1 MRAAMRMIVDT
12 PSVSML
18 GGCRCR
24 SHLTNGNERSPE
36 SEGDT
41 GWVSK
46 AGRNVRVG
54 ILWRS
59 EWDPVDPTGPIDGC
73 RLHSMFEAFEDLGV
87 AAVPVIYSDDHAS
100 AVREQLRRLDG
111 LLVWVNPIEQGLD
124 RSKLD
129 PLLREVAEAGV
140 WVSAHPDVILRMAT
154 KQVLVDTAAMSWS
167 AETHLYSTRDQLLL
181 ELPDRLARGPLVV
194 KQQRG
199 MGGTGVWKVE
209 ADSLPLVRVQQAA
222 KNSSSEV
229 MPLGF
234 FVARCEPYFADGGS
248 MVEQPFLPRLS
259 EGMIRVYLS
268 HDRVVG
274 FAHQYPRGLLDPE
287 EALRL
292 PTEKVF
298 SLPSA
303 SEYQALRHRMESQW
317 VPELQRVVDVNTQS
331 LPVIWDADF
340 LFGPKSASGDD
351 TFVLCEINASSTFS
365 FPEHA
370 MPTVAEAALD
380 RLGESIA

>member
-1 MRAAMRMIVDT
+1 
-12 PSVSML
+12 
-18 GGCRCR
+18 
-24 SHLTNGNERSPE
+24 
-36 SEGDT
+36 
-41 GWVSK
+41 VSK
-46 AGRNVRVG
+46 ADRNVRVG

-59 EWDPVDPTGPIDGC
+59 EWDPVDPAGPIDGC
-73 RLHSMFEAFEDLGV
+73 RLHGMFEAFEDIGV
-87 AAVPVIYSDDHAS
+87 AAVPVVYSDDDAG
-100 AVREQLRRLDG
+100 AVLEQLLGLDG
-111 LLVWVNPIEQGLD
+111 VLVWVNPIEQGLD

-167 AETHLYSTRDQLLL
+167 ADTHLYCTHDQLLHD
-181 ELPDRLARGPLVV
+181 LPDRLARGPLVL

-209 ADSLPLVRVQQAA
+209 AESLPLVRVQHAA
-222 KNSSSEV
+222 KNSSFEV
-229 MPLGF
+229 IPLGSF
-234 FVARCEPYFADGGS
+234 IARCEPYFANGGS
-248 MVEQPFLPRLS
+248 MVEQPFLPSLS

-298 SLPSA
+298 SLPSTP
-303 SEYQALRHRMESQW
+303 EYQTLRHLMESQW
-317 VPELQRVVDVNTQS
+317 VAELQRIVDVDTQS
-331 LPVIWDADF
+331 LPAIWDADF
-340 LFGPKSASGDD
+340 LHGPKSGSGDD

-380 RLGESIA
+380 RIGESIA

>member
-1 MRAAMRMIVDT
+1 MSRAD
-12 PSVSML
+12 
-18 GGCRCR
+18 
-24 SHLTNGNERSPE
+24 
-36 SEGDT
+36 
-41 GWVSK
+41 
-46 AGRNVRVG
+46 RNVRVG

-59 EWDPVDPTGPIDGC
+59 EWDPVDPAGPIDGC
-73 RLHSMFEAFEDLGV
+73 RLHGMFDAFEDIGV
-87 AAVPVIYSDDHAS
+87 AAVPVVYSDEDAG
-100 AVREQLRRLDG
+100 AVRELLLGLDG
-111 LLVWVNPIEQGLD
+111 VLVWVNPIEQGLD

-129 PLLREVAEAGV
+129 PMLREVADAGV

-167 AETHLYSTRDQLLL
+167 ADSHLYSTLDQLLL
-181 ELPDRLARGPLVV
+181 ELPDRLARGPLVL

-209 ADSLPLVRVQQAA
+209 AESLPLVRVQHAA
-222 KNSSSEV
+222 KNSSPEV
-229 MPLGF
+229 MPLGS
-234 FVARCEPYFADGGS
+234 FVARCERYFANGGS
-248 MVEQPFLPRLS
+248 MVEQPFLPRLP

-274 FAHQYPRGLLDPE
+274 FAHQYPRGLLDSE

-303 SEYQALRHRMESQW
+303 PEYQALRHLMQSEW
-317 VPELQRVVDVNTQS
+317 VPELQRIVDVDTRS
-331 LPVIWDADF
+331 LPAIWDADF
-340 LFGPKSASGDD
+340 LYGPKSAAGDD

-365 FPEHA
+365 FPEPA
-370 MPTVAEAALD
+370 MPAVAQSALD
-380 RLGESIA
+380 GIRDYEAR

>member
-41 GWVSK
+41 GWVST

-59 EWDPVDPTGPIDGC
+59 EWDPVDPAGPIDGC
-73 RLHSMFEAFEDLGV
+73 RLHSMFDAFEDLGV
-87 AAVPVIYSDDHAS
+87 AAVPVIYSDDNAS

-181 ELPDRLARGPLVV
+181 ELPDRLARGPLVL

-274 FAHQYPRGLLDPE
+274 FAHQYPRGLLGPE